1 MEYAFDIPSKCSGVV
16 TNRCDLKVVNHVF
29 DELDDEHKHLFLES
43 CFRPLVHILELKLSS
58 QIIHHLLMRTLK
70 SSDNENDAVWFKF
83 GENQARLGLQE
94 FSLVTGL
101 KIVDDPEYEVPE
113 RSSSLLHLF
122 KKKRGKIMRKDLL
135 EKFDE
140 LKKKE
145 DANLKYKLGLITVLE
160 HVILSAECRTLVDEK
175 WFHLVEDLEHFNSYP
190 CGNFSYGYTVKLFK
204 RNSFGTEMEYA
215 FDIPSKCSRVVTN
228 RCDLKVVNHVF
239 DELDDEH
246 KHLFLE
252 SCFRPLVHIP
262 ELKLS
267 SQIIHH
273 LLMRTLKSS
282 DNENDAVW
290 FKFGENQARL
300 GLQEFSLVTGLKI
313 VDDPEYEV
321 PESSSLLHLFKN
333 KRGKIMRKDLL
344 EKFDE
349 LKKKEDANLKYKL
362 GLITVLEH
370 VILSA
375 ECRTLVDE
383 KWFHLVEYLE
393 HFNSY
398 PSGNLSYGYTVKL
411 FKRNSFGKTKNPKSI
426 TYALHGFPLAIM
438 VWAFEALPELGR
450 QYAEQCS
457 TGGLPRIMCWK
468 MDKHVRSEQ
477 LITFFNT
484 LEVQVRRTLQPSSD
498 EVETSYFKDFGI
510 TSEDQESVPEDE
522 EEEEGEKNDAEDEDG
537 KEEEEEKN
545 DTSPSD
551 PPQPQVLDAEN
562 IRTIVREV
570 VTEVVKDEMRIFSE
584 RMEMMMEKKRERM
597 EMKMD
602 MKMNNF
608 FDRIEKLVFQAKAGP
623 STRATYDGT
632 NVDEE
637 VDPETGRTI
646 DGVEDTVK
654 SPCPMPQQ
662 EMAGLN
668 DDAGERVPEEKTG
681 CRSMYS
687 E

>member
-1 MEYAFDIPSKCSGVV
+1 
-16 TNRCDLKVVNHVF
+16 
-29 DELDDEHKHLFLES
+29 
-43 CFRPLVHILELKLSS
+43 
-58 QIIHHLLMRTLK
+58 MRTLK

-101 KIVDDPEYEVPE
+101 TIVDDPEYEAPE

-160 HVILSAECRTLVDEK
+160 HVILSAECRTFVDEK

-190 CGNFSYGYTVKLFK
+190 W
-204 RNSFGTEMEYA
+204 E
-215 FDIPSKCSRVVTN
+215 
-228 RCDLKVVNHVF
+228 
-239 DELDDEH
+239 
-246 KHLFLE
+246 
-252 SCFRPLVHIP
+252 
-262 ELKLS
+262 
-267 SQIIHH
+267 
-273 LLMRTLKSS
+273 
-282 DNENDAVW
+282 
-290 FKFGENQARL
+290 
-300 GLQEFSLVTGLKI
+300 
-313 VDDPEYEV
+313 
-321 PESSSLLHLFKN
+321 
-333 KRGKIMRKDLL
+333 
-344 EKFDE
+344 
-349 LKKKEDANLKYKL
+349 
-362 GLITVLEH
+362 
-370 VILSA
+370 
-375 ECRTLVDE
+375 
-383 KWFHLVEYLE
+383 
-393 HFNSY
+393 
-398 PSGNLSYGYTVKL
+398 NLSYGYTVKL
-411 FKRNSFGKTKNPKSI
+411 YKRNSFGKTKNPKSI
-426 TYALHGFPLAIM
+426 MYSLHGFPLAIM

-450 QYAEQCS
+450 QFAEQCS

-484 LEVQVRRTLQPSSD
+484 SEVQVRRTLQPSSD
-498 EVETSYFKDFGI
+498 EVETSYLKDFGI
-510 TSEDQESVPEDE
+510 TSQDQESVPEDE

-584 RMEMMMEKKRERM
+584 RMEMMMEKKMERM

-668 DDAGERVPEEKTG
+668 DDAG
-681 CRSMYS
+681 MYS
-687 E
+687 IIVNNT